1 MTWTADNP
9 QVKGAYNEVTP
20 EEAQLT
26 GDMNKMLEN
35 DLSSVKIISKVEMK
49 SGKRYTEWEIK
60 SKHEDAYKALAV
72 SQEIDT
78 QLRTIYDHTT

>member
-49 SGKRYTEWEIK
+49 SGKRRTEWEIK
-60 SKHEDAYKALAV
+60 AKHKDVYMSLAA

-78 QLRTIYDHTT
+78 QLREIYGNQ

>member
-1 MTWTADNP
+1 MTTI
-9 QVKGAYNEVTP
+9 

-49 SGKRYTEWEIK
+49 SGKRHTEWEIK
-60 SKHEDAYKALAV
+60 AKHIDPYKALAV

-78 QLRTIYDHTT
+78 QLRSIYNEGT